1 MKTEVKAHALAAAY
15 RRIFLSDDGKA
26 VLADLTAKFDPERPR
41 FSRGKQVCPI
51 TAAIIDGEGN
61 VILEIRRAVEAG
73 RYSADSTPNTPCQP

>member
-1 MKTEVKAHALAAAY
+1 MKPDTKANALAAAY
-15 RRIFLSDDGKA
+15 RRLFLSEDGKA

-41 FSRGKQVCPI
+41 FARGKQVCPV

-73 RYSADSTPNTPCQP
+73 RYSADSNPDTPCQP